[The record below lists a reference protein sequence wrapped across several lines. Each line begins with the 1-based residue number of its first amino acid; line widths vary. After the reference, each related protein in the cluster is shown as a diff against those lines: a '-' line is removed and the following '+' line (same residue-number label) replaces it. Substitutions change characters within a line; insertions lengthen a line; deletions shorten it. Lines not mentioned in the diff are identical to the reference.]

1 MQESNSRQGEPA
13 GAIIGLGL
21 LGSAIAQ
28 RLVAAGFRIDGYD
41 IRPEARERAEAYGVA
56 VHPSARETARR
67 ARLLI
72 LSLMTSEDRRR
83 LLWGEQDAA
92 AALVPG
98 TVILDTTTAR
108 PGDIVDD
115 HARLQG
121 IGVRL
126 VDVCVSGSS
135 QAALEGRATALIG
148 DTPENAAGYDSAVAT
163 FTKRRFYFHKPGQGN
178 RAKLI
183 VNTVYGLHRLVL
195 AEALGLASKAG
206 FGLATMLDVLRSGD
220 TYSVMMD
227 TKGPKMVSG
236 LYEPAAARLE
246 QHAKDVELIL
256 EFAKQI
262 GASVPVSELHYD
274 LLQRALE
281 LGAGPLDNAA
291 IFQVYSD
298 KG

>member
-1 MQESNSRQGEPA
+1 MQEHPSHPNSSVA
-13 GAIIGLGL
+13 AVIGLGL

-28 RLVAAGFRIDGYD
+28 RLIEAGFRVDGYD
-41 IRPEARERAEAYGVA
+41 IRAEARERAEAYGVA
-56 VHPSARETARR
+56 VHPSARETVRG
-67 ARLLI
+67 ARLVI

-108 PGDIVDD
+108 PGDIVED
-115 HARLQG
+115 HARLQEN
-121 IGVRL
+121 GVRL

-135 QAALEGRATALIG
+135 QAALEGRAIALIG
-148 DTPENAAGYDSAVAT
+148 DTPENAASYDPAVAT
-163 FTKRRFYFHKPGQGN
+163 FTKRRFHFGDPGLGN
-178 RAKLI
+178 RAKLV

-206 FGLATMLDVLRSGD
+206 FDLATMLDVLRSGD

-236 LYEPAAARLE
+236 VYEPAAARLE
-246 QHAKDVELIL
+246 QHAKDVGLIL
-256 EFAKQI
+256 EFAKQS
-262 GASVPVSELHYD
+262 GASVPVSELHHG

-291 IFQVYSD
+291 IFRVYSEEV
-298 KG
+298 